1 VYSCCSP
8 SYIATETGKT
18 PEFGNEIGGEIYLM
32 KVPSGAGSFS
42 VAENWYQ
49 SSSDLSITEGEISE
63 QES

>member
-1 VYSCCSP
+1 
-8 SYIATETGKT
+8 
-18 PEFGNEIGGEIYLM
+18 M